1 MCKMWQSI
9 ETWLEVHNCKE
20 ERKMMTEEWLKDEWL
35 GEISIQRLLGEIK
48 KTLGEIQTDLVQINI
63 ALGINNPALP
73 EQDAIDEEFEKMES
87 DYWEGVDNK

>member
-1 MCKMWQSI
+1 
-9 ETWLEVHNCKE
+9 
-20 ERKMMTEEWLKDEWL
+20 MTEEWLKDEWL

>member
-1 MCKMWQSI
+1 
-9 ETWLEVHNCKE
+9 
-20 ERKMMTEEWLKDEWL
+20 MMTEEWLKDEWL